1 MDKFAAKSRVP
12 SDNEMKA
19 LSSSDKTEKNI
30 PRGDTAPVKMVKPNK
45 TRVEKPLTPPEEKRS
60 VSFDLSTLTLA
71 IPNDVNTIATSP
83 SESIDIPARELSQD
97 IMVALVERDTEMRE
111 LFICNQ
117 DFFDMVKQSTF
128 EDDDAWNEFLELL
141 YSKREDKPDSEW
153 MNSISESL
161 SANPPLLVT
170 FKQIIGFY
178 DDDDTQ
184 QEFEDSYS
192 PEISG
197 TSNDEGF
204 IDITPIRGF
213 PKIMENLEKSYP
225 QFFINAKNILG
236 KERQRRGSVL
246 GGNHLL
252 DNDNPLLHPNIENH
266 SPEASSE
273 TLYEEFK
280 RILLTP
286 RSEMDDNE
294 WETAIY
300 ECLDPWPQLI
310 CQLEDIILYEISE
323 E

>member
-1 MDKFAAKSRVP
+1 MDKYAAKGRV
-12 SDNEMKA
+12 SSGSEMKA
-19 LSSSDKTEKNI
+19 SSTPDKTEKHL
-30 PRGDTAPVKMVKPNK
+30 PRTDTAPMKMVKPNK
-45 TRVEKPLTPPEEKRS
+45 TRVEKPLTPPEERRS
-60 VSFDLSTLTLA
+60 VSFDLSTLTLTD
-71 IPNDVNTIATSP
+71 PKGNMDVDAIATSP
-83 SESIDIPARELSQD
+83 CESIDIPARELSQD
-97 IMVALVERDTEMRE
+97 IMVALVERDTEMRD
-111 LFICNQ
+111 LFIRNQ

-141 YSKREDKPDSEW
+141 YSKREDNPDSEW

-161 SANPPLLVT
+161 SANPSLLVT

-178 DDDDTQ
+178 DDDDTI
-184 QEFEDSYS
+184 QEFEGSCS
-192 PEISG
+192 PEMSSTI
-197 TSNDEGF
+197 NDEAI
-204 IDITPIRGF
+204 IDITPIRSF
-213 PKIMENLEKSYP
+213 PKIMENFEISYP

-252 DNDNPLLHPNIENH
+252 DNDNPNIESH
-266 SPEASSE
+266 SPESSSE

-286 RSEMDDNE
+286 RSDMDDNE

-310 CQLEDIILYEISE
+310 MQLEDIILYEISE